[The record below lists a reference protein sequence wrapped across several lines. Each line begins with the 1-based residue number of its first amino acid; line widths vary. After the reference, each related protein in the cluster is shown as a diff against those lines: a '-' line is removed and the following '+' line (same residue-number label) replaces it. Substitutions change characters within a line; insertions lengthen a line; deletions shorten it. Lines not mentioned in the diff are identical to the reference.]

1 MSLSD
6 PFYAP
11 EYFEFLEEIVLLDSD
26 VPKEHAQ
33 GLTQLTAMADAGN
46 VDAMVVLGRHFYTG
60 KHRDMYLALR
70 WYIRAAEEKH
80 YEGQARVARLYCHPE
95 DEETLRAME
104 QLAVEGYDRERVLRL
119 CGVSK

>member
-6 PFYAP
+6 SFYAP
-11 EYFEFLEEIVLLDSD
+11 EYFDFMEEIALLESD
-26 VPKEHAQ
+26 DLKENAQ
-33 GLTQLTAMADAGN
+33 GVARLAAMAEAGN
-46 VDAMVVLGRHFYTG
+46 VAAMVVLGRHFHTG

-104 QLAVEGYDRERVLRL
+104 QLAAEGYDREGVLRL

>member
-26 VPKEHAQ
+26 VPKERAQ
-33 GLTQLTAMADAGN
+33 GLAQLTAKADAGN

-104 QLAVEGYDRERVLRL
+104 QLAAEGYDRERVLRL